1 MPNAMHLSTLSQPLK
16 TKWGRLLLY
25 IGLFAP
31 SITRA
36 TCGFNNPDDP
46 LGVGCAESTGL
57 QARDPRLIAG
67 EIIQVALG
75 LLGIITVV
83 LIIWAGFRWLTSAG
97 NGDQIEDAKKTIT
110 AAVIG
115 LLIILMAYA
124 LTDFIITQLYEA
136 TQGRAYGAR

>member
-1 MPNAMHLSTLSQPLK
+1 MHVSTLSQSIK
-16 TKWGRLLLY
+16 MRFGSALLTL
-25 IGLFAP
+25 GLVMPAL
-31 SITRA
+31 TRA
-36 TCGFNNPDDP
+36 TCGFNDPDDP

-57 QARDPRLIAG
+57 QVRDPRLIAG

-115 LLIILMAYA
+115 LVIILMAYA

-136 TQGRAYGAR
+136 TQGRSYGR